1 MEYIYVFTLLISIP
15 LVWNILYSLRFENL
29 FKSGRVWQIKA
40 EYIIVTLIISHLLA
54 DMLNTFINSF
64 YSEMEKTSISMQDR
78 ADIDSFINQL
88 KMIVQTH
95 ETSVINEY
103 IAELE
108 KKPNILYS
116 NKQRDDFNDFIS
128 RWDFKIQSKK

>member
-1 MEYIYVFTLLISIP
+1 MFIIISLLFIIVIFLLIKNLYKMSKARGVFIATT
-15 LVWNILYSLRFENL
+15 IL
-29 FKSGRVWQIKA
+29 
-40 EYIIVTLIISHLLA
+40 LIGICFGY
-54 DMLNTFINSF
+54 FINSF